1 VVSTY
6 DRESEKPGEEIA
18 MADKP
23 FNTIKRNDLTPKC
36 PHCGEELP
44 EIYYRGTGSGFVE
57 GRDVV
62 YFCPHC
68 TKVIGV
74 GQSRMI

>member
-1 VVSTY
+1 
-6 DRESEKPGEEIA
+6 

-44 EIYYRGTGSGFVE
+44 EIYYRGAGSGFIE

-68 TKVIGV
+68 TKEIGL

>member
-1 VVSTY
+1 
-6 DRESEKPGEEIA
+6 

-36 PHCGEELP
+36 PHCSEELP
-44 EIYYRGTGSGFVE
+44 EIYYRGSGSGFVE